1 MNIKKL
7 ITVLQLIEQTN
18 PNVEIIYKDTY
29 NDGYSTRNVIVKEF
43 IFRRINDEKW
53 NLELD
58 LENVEYK

>member
-18 PNVEIIYKDTY
+18 PDVEIVYKDVY
-29 NDGYSTRNVIVKEF
+29 NDGYCTRNVTVNEF

>member
-7 ITVLQLIEQTN
+7 ITVLQLIERTN

-29 NDGYSTRNVIVKEF
+29 NDGYSTRNVVVKEF

>member
-29 NDGYSTRNVIVKEF
+29 NDGYSTRNVVVKEF

>member
-29 NDGYSTRNVIVKEF
+29 NDGYSTRNVVVKEF
-43 IFRRINDEKW
+43 IFRRINHSPGS
-53 NLELD
+53 NSLFS
-58 LENVEYK
+58 

>member
-7 ITVLQLIEQTN
+7 ITVLQLIERTN

-29 NDGYSTRNVIVKEF
+29 NDGHSTRNVVVKEF
-43 IFRRINDEKW
+43 IFRRINGEKW